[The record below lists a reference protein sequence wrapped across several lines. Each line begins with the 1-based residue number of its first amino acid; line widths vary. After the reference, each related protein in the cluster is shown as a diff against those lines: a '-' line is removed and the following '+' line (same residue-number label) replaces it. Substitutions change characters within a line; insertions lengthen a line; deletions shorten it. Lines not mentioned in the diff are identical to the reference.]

1 VDKKVYRSTGL
12 EFKQEGDQGLVT
24 AVFATLNVIDEDGD
38 VTIPGAFGEQS
49 VKLAAWGHGWDK
61 LPVGRGAIREEGD
74 KAIFDGQF
82 FLDTESGREHFTTIK
97 HLAELQEWSY
107 GFKILERAEGEHEGR
122 PVRFLK
128 RMKVWEVSPV
138 MVGAGVDTM
147 TVDIKAGK
155 VAIGVHAT
163 EMAPEDTAWSRPT
176 LGDFTDQPWEELS
189 AAEKRR
195 IAKHYA
201 WAAAMPPER
210 FEDMKLPHHRPE
222 DGAVVWRGCVGAAG
236 RMMGADI
243 PEGDMPGVRRHLA
256 AHYKQFDREPPWEN
270 MRGWTYLDHAEH
282 VLADVQAFVQ
292 RSEALAAVR
301 AKEARTLSAANRSRL
316 EEVAKAAAVLRE
328 EIEELLKGSEPESE
342 KALRLFVDYQR
353 ILAAMNRVVVP
364 GK

>member
-1 VDKKVYRSTGL
+1 MDKKVYRSTGL
-12 EFKQEGDQGLVT
+12 ELKQEGDQGLVT

-38 VTIPGAFGEQS
+38 VTLPGAFGSQE
-49 VKLAAWGHGWDK
+49 VKLAAWGHDWGS
-61 LPVGRGAIREEGD
+61 LPVGRGSIREEGD
-74 KAIFDGQF
+74 KALFDGQF
-82 FLDTESGREHFTTIK
+82 FLDTEAGREHFTTIK

-147 TVDIKAGK
+147 TVDIKGDK
-155 VAIGVHAT
+155 VALGVHTT
-163 EMAPEDTAWSRPT
+163 EKAPEDTAWSRPT
-176 LGDFTDQPWEELS
+176 LSEFTDQAWEELS

-201 WAAAMPPER
+201 WAAAMPPEK
-210 FEDMKLPHHRPE
+210 FEDLKLPHHRPE
-222 DGAVVWRGCVGAAG
+222 DGAVVWRGCVAAGG

-243 PEGDMPGVRRHLA
+243 PEGDMAGVRRHLA

-270 MRGWTYLDHAEH
+270 TRGWTYLDHAEH

-292 RSEALAAVR
+292 RSGSLAGHR
-301 AKEARTLSAANRSRL
+301 AKEGRALSAGHPSRP
-316 EEVAKAAAVLRE
+316 EGGAKGAAALR
-328 EIEELLKGSEPESE
+328 GG
-342 KALRLFVDYQR
+342 V
-353 ILAAMNRVVVP
+353 
-364 GK
+364 G

>member
-1 VDKKVYRSTGL
+1 MDKKVYRSTGL

-61 LPVGRGAIREEGD
+61 LPVGRGAIRERG
-74 KAIFDGQF
+74 
-82 FLDTESGREHFTTIK
+82 
-97 HLAELQEWSY
+97 
-107 GFKILERAEGEHEGR
+107 EGEHEGR

-163 EMAPEDTAWSRPT
+163 EMAPEDSAWSRPK
-176 LGDFTDQPWEELS
+176 LSDFTDQPWEELS

-222 DGAVVWRGCVGAAG
+222 DGAGG
-236 RMMGADI
+236 
-243 PEGDMPGVRRHLA
+243 
-256 AHYKQFDREPPWEN
+256 
-270 MRGWTYLDHAEH
+270 
-282 VLADVQAFVQ
+282 
-292 RSEALAAVR
+292 
-301 AKEARTLSAANRSRL
+301 
-316 EEVAKAAAVLRE
+316 
-328 EIEELLKGSEPESE
+328 
-342 KALRLFVDYQR
+342 
-353 ILAAMNRVVVP
+353 
-364 GK
+364 